1 MKNMGINFKKDENK
15 VSEVS
20 EVSKIGK
27 IGKIKSNQGFA
38 IVDPCRVLSDD
49 VYHNFW
55 GKKKKFADGIFEVN
69 GFSFAVGSTAHGDG
83 VYYDTDCRKYPVDA
97 GVIALI
103 PLELVE
109 DKSGLRY
116 GNVFKMSGEAE
127 FKCEDGIFDI
137 SLHGIFDIS
146 LPGSHQVHINTQYD
160 EDDESDEY
168 DDSDEYD
175 EDNEDN
181 EDDEY
186 NNVYKAYDDE
196 DAYDDDYDEDE
207 DEDDKDDYD
216 YDYDRAYDVNRKYSG
231 YDDDFEE

>member
-1 MKNMGINFKKDENK
+1 MGISFKKDENK

-27 IGKIKSNQGFA
+27 ISTKQGFA

-83 VYYDTDCRKYPVDA
+83 VYYDTDCHKYPVDA
-97 GVIALI
+97 GVIALV

-160 EDDESDEY
+160 EDEDDESDEY
-168 DDSDEYD
+168 DDSD

-186 NNVYKAYDDE
+186 NNAYKAYDDE

>member
-20 EVSKIGK
+20 K

-38 IVDPCRVLSDD
+38 IVDPCYVLSDD

-97 GVIALI
+97 GVIALV

-109 DKSGLRY
+109 DKSGLKY

-137 SLHGIFDIS
+137 SL
-146 LPGSHQVHINTQYD
+146 PGSHQVHINTSYD
-160 EDDESDEY
+160 EDDDY
-168 DDSDEYD
+168 
-175 EDNEDN
+175 EDYENS

-186 NNVYKAYDDE
+186 NNAYKAYDDE
-196 DAYDDDYDEDE
+196 DAYDDDYDEDY
-207 DEDDKDDYD
+207 DDGEDDKD
-216 YDYDRAYDVNRKYSG
+216 DYDRAYDVNRKYSG

>member
-1 MKNMGINFKKDENK
+1 MGTNFKKISTK
-15 VSEVS
+15 
-20 EVSKIGK
+20 
-27 IGKIKSNQGFA
+27 QGFA

-49 VYHNFW
+49 VYYNFW

-83 VYYDTDCRKYPVDA
+83 VYYDTDCHKYPVDA
-97 GVIALI
+97 GVIALV

-137 SLHGIFDIS
+137 SL
-146 LPGSHQVHINTQYD
+146 PGNHQVHINTSYD
-160 EDDESDEY
+160 EDDDYEDYE
-168 DDSDEYD
+168 DS
-175 EDNEDN
+175 

-216 YDYDRAYDVNRKYSG
+216 YDRAYDVNRKYSG

>member
-137 SLHGIFDIS
+137 SL
-146 LPGSHQVHINTQYD
+146 PGSHQVHINTQYDED

-216 YDYDRAYDVNRKYSG
+216 YDRAYDVNRKYSG

>member
-1 MKNMGINFKKDENK
+1 MGISFKKDENK

-20 EVSKIGK
+20 K

-38 IVDPCRVLSDD
+38 IVDPCSVLSDD

-83 VYYDTDCRKYPVDA
+83 IYYDTDCHKYPVDA
-97 GVIALI
+97 GVIALV

-109 DKSGLRY
+109 DKSGLKY

-137 SLHGIFDIS
+137 F
-146 LPGSHQVHINTQYD
+146 LPGSYQVHINTSYD
-160 EDDESDEY
+160 EDDDYEDYEDSE
-168 DDSDEYD
+168 DD
-175 EDNEDN
+175 DNS

-186 NNVYKAYDDE
+186 NNAYKAYDDE
-196 DAYDDDYDEDE
+196 DAYDDDYDED
-207 DEDDKDDYD
+207 D